1 MLDYNTDIEE
11 DETDGLTEDDIE
23 WLEECLSARLE
34 DEEDEEEDDG
44 GPEDVMTSLGYVE
57 LWRDGDVVQHGTVIY
72 KLEGGE

>member
-11 DETDGLTEDDIE
+11 DETDGLTEEDIE
-23 WLEECLSARLE
+23 WLEECLASRLE
-34 DEEDEEEDDG
+34 DEDDDG

-57 LWRDGDVVQHGTVIY
+57 LWRDGDVVQYGTVIY

>member
-1 MLDYNTDIEE
+1 MLDYNIDTE
-11 DETDGLTEDDIE
+11 DEDTEGLTEDDIE

-34 DEEDEEEDDG
+34 DEDDDG

-57 LWRDGDVVQHGTVIY
+57 LWRDGEIVYNGTVIY

>member
-1 MLDYNTDIEE
+1 MLDYITDIEE
-11 DETDGLTEDDIE
+11 DETEGLNEDDIE
-23 WLEECLSARLE
+23 WLGECLASRL
-34 DEEDEEEDDG
+34 DDEEDDG